1 MQFGYS
7 QLVVFLGAG
16 LVFGVG
22 ALWFSWL
29 LRPYDPNDE
38 KRATYECGE
47 RPVGDAWVQF
57 NTQYYL
63 VALLYVIFAI
73 EAIFVAP
80 WAMRYKD
87 LLECYGSFAFFEM
100 LVFIG
105 VLAVGLIYAWGKGVL
120 RWL

>member
-7 QLVVFLGAG
+7 QLVLFLAAG

-29 LRPYDPNDE
+29 LRPYDPHDE
-38 KRATYECGE
+38 KRSTYECGE
-47 RPVGDAWVQF
+47 RPVGDAWIQF
-57 NTQYYL
+57 NTQYY
-63 VALLYVIFAI
+63 VIALLYVIFAI

-80 WAMRYKD
+80 WAVQYKT
-87 LLECYGSFAFFEM
+87 LLERYGSFGFFEM